1 MIKNMVI
8 IPDIAKQHPRATIDQ
23 LSGLS
28 TRENMIQSIMD
39 PTIHGHSIKT
49 AMVNMQ
55 ATISIIFCHV
65 FIPFFT
71 NIYPISSAAQIRR
84 ESLSSLVD
92 GPDLRIVYASGSNP
106 E

>member
-28 TRENMIQSIMD
+28 TRKNMIQSIMD

-55 ATISIIFCHV
+55 ATISRIFV
-65 FIPFFT
+65 TYSFPSSLTYIPFLQRRKSEERV
-71 NIYPISSAAQIRR
+71 YPRW
-84 ESLSSLVD
+84 
-92 GPDLRIVYASGSNP
+92 
-106 E
+106 